1 MPTLN
6 CFMCGYAWKS
16 KHKEHNPKVCPSCGN
31 PNWKSPTLA
40 VRFLAAWRAFQ
51 NPFLVKTMGRRYAKA
66 YDTDPLAT
74 EASLNDVVTQPPTP
88 STTPVTCTDK
98 DGMPYISR
106 LI

>member
-1 MPTLN
+1 MPELT

-31 PNWKSPTLA
+31 PNWKKPSMA
-40 VRFLAAWRAFQ
+40 IRFLAAWRAFQ
-51 NPFLVKTMGRRYAKA
+51 NPFLVKMTTRRARTI

-74 EASLNDVVTQPPTP
+74 EATI
-88 STTPVTCTDK
+88 TTESSNSAIAK
-98 DGMPYISR
+98 DSDGLPYTER